1 MLVSNTKII
10 HSYIFIFLYFTDNLS
25 SRALLA
31 VPELHLERGYCNVAP
46 LVPESMKLTTAQGIS
61 DGNKTECTDSITKD
75 MSMSHTLALSS
86 HDISHKPK
94 SPAIKTLPSTATG
107 NLGDPIEVSD
117 DSNDTDLNV
126 TNTNKETISA
136 LPPHTFVFK
145 SSKCQTF
152 ANAGTEKHAG
162 VQPYSG
168 FTSQLYTPDAK
179 QLKKLTKPTSAALKT
194 NHHAD
199 TNLLSS
205 PFNINYM
212 GNDKFSLAGGADLIP
227 LSRIDSG
234 QAYSSQ
240 TVPSTSL
247 TAGSTSTS
255 GAALPS
261 FTLSQTEES
270 NSAPNFVGSVKY
282 DDITITPTSSI
293 PVHDLKM
300 DKLHKKLKK
309 TKEGKVKKKKDKK
322 DKTKNRD
329 KKDEKRILNNDNKS
343 KSPDKKLKKKR
354 EKLVS
359 QYR

>member
-1 MLVSNTKII
+1 MQTSLPVS
-10 HSYIFIFLYFTDNLS
+10 
-25 SRALLA
+25 
-31 VPELHLERGYCNVAP
+31 ELHSERGYCNVAP

-61 DGNKTECTDSITKD
+61 DGNKMECTDSITKD
-75 MSMSHTLALSS
+75 MSISNTLKCSVSS
-86 HDISHKPK
+86 YEILNKPK

-126 TNTNKETISA
+126 TNKNKEPISA

-152 ANAGTEKHAG
+152 ANPKTEKSAS
-162 VQPYSG
+162 VQPHSG
-168 FTSQLYTPDAK
+168 FTSQLYSPDSK
-179 QLKKLTKPTSAALKT
+179 QLKKLTNPTSASLKT
-194 NHHAD
+194 NHHPD
-199 TNLLSS
+199 TNILSS

-247 TAGSTSTS
+247 TAGSTS
-255 GAALPS
+255 GALPNS
-261 FTLSQTEES
+261 PS
-270 NSAPNFVGSVKY
+270 NSGSNFIASVKY

-293 PVHDLKM
+293 QLHDLKM
-300 DKLHKKLKK
+300 NKLHKKLKK

-322 DKTKNRD
+322 EKTKNRD
-329 KKDEKRILNNDNKS
+329 KKDEKKILNNEKTQ

-359 QYR
+359 QYK

>member
-1 MLVSNTKII
+1 
-10 HSYIFIFLYFTDNLS
+10 
-25 SRALLA
+25 
-31 VPELHLERGYCNVAP
+31 
-46 LVPESMKLTTAQGIS
+46 MKLSTAQGIS
-61 DGNKTECTDSITKD
+61 DGNKTESTDSITKD
-75 MSMSHTLALSS
+75 MSISNTLKCSVSSYEILS
-86 HDISHKPK
+86 KPK

-117 DSNDTDLNV
+117 DSNDTELTV
-126 TNTNKETISA
+126 TNKNKEPISA

-152 ANAGTEKHAG
+152 ANTRTEKCAS
-162 VQPYSG
+162 VQPHLG
-168 FTSQLYTPDAK
+168 FTSQLYSPDSK
-179 QLKKLTKPTSAALKT
+179 QLKKLTKPISASLKT

-199 TNLLSS
+199 TNILSS

-240 TVPSTSL
+240 TVPPTSL
-247 TAGSTSTS
+247 TAGSTS
-255 GAALPS
+255 GAHPNS
-261 FTLSQTEES
+261 PS
-270 NSAPNFVGSVKY
+270 NSGSNFIAPVKY
-282 DDITITPTSSI
+282 DDITITPTSCI
-293 PVHDLKM
+293 QMHDLKM
-300 DKLHKKLKK
+300 NKLHRKLKK

-322 DKTKNRD
+322 EKTKNRD
-329 KKDEKRILNNDNKS
+329 KKDEKKILSNEKS

-359 QYR
+359 Q